1 MLEAGKL
8 EPLTTRD
15 QVHEGLN
22 TMVHCS
28 LAINPA
34 SSPCIIAC
42 VKNKIVK
49 CMVDTGATVSLVKKT
64 AWSQLEGVNCSLAPW
79 EGHKLVGVEGSPVS
93 VCGVSTLQLDIAG
106 TTFVSDFVVV
116 DMLGVDCIVGSD
128 FLKKYGG
135 VIDLSK
141 NTLQFRNVIVPLE
154 EVTRKTSSN
163 HTDRCSHEHDELQ
176 VVLVE
181 TLAIPPFSEV
191 QAVATVSSTEETVTW
206 LVEGSRFDLPI
217 LVAGALVTPLPGGQ
231 VPILII
237 NPLPTEAV
245 IYKGTNVATAKPFDE
260 VMVAP
265 VSENSKVPGDNE
277 EVSSRK
283 RSLLHDIANKSAG
296 DLTSEEKNRL
306 YEVLMEF
313 ADVFAENSD
322 DMGRT
327 GAVKHSIDTGTSPP
341 VRQQCRRVPPF
352 RREQAKKMIDDMLQK
367 DIIQPS
373 SSPWASPIILVP
385 KKDGS
390 LRFCI
395 DYRKLNSVTRKDAY
409 PYREWTIPWKH

>member
-34 SSPCIIAC
+34 SSPCITAC

-49 CMVDTGATVSLVKKT
+49 CMVDTGATVSLFKKM

-141 NTLQFRNVIVPLE
+141 NTLQFRNVMVPLE

-163 HTDRCSHEHDELQ
+163 HTDRCSREHDELQ
-176 VVLVE
+176 VALVE

-191 QAVATVSSTEETVTW
+191 QAVATVSSTEGTGTW

-245 IYKGTNVATAKPFDE
+245 I
-260 VMVAP
+260 
-265 VSENSKVPGDNE
+265 
-277 EVSSRK
+277 
-283 RSLLHDIANKSAG
+283 
-296 DLTSEEKNRL
+296 
-306 YEVLMEF
+306 
-313 ADVFAENSD
+313 
-322 DMGRT
+322 
-327 GAVKHSIDTGTSPP
+327 
-341 VRQQCRRVPPF
+341 
-352 RREQAKKMIDDMLQK
+352 
-367 DIIQPS
+367 
-373 SSPWASPIILVP
+373 
-385 KKDGS
+385 
-390 LRFCI
+390 
-395 DYRKLNSVTRKDAY
+395 
-409 PYREWTIPWKH
+409 